1 MNKQENFAMINGE
14 AVEYNDAKLHVSDL
28 AIQRGFGIFDFFKT
42 IDGNV
47 LFLDEH
53 IDRFKNS
60 AKELGLPLSYSD
72 EDIKKQIE
80 QLMHKNNLPF
90 SGIKMMLT
98 GGYSKDAFSLAEPN
112 LFITQHTFVI
122 DKEAQRNGI
131 KVITVNH
138 QRQLSNIKT
147 TDYLMAIMSLPKM
160 KSEGAQDILY
170 YNSES
175 ITECPR
181 SNIFIINQENEILTP
196 EKNILSGITRA
207 KILEFKNKGYTIK
220 VGDIAL
226 NEVYQAKEAFMS
238 STTKNILPITAID
251 DYVIGDG
258 KPGPLTKELISEFD
272 KLIQEYI
279 GADLKAAYSK

>member
-1 MNKQENFAMINGE
+1 MNKHVNFAMINGE
-14 AVEYNDAKLHVSDL
+14 AVEYNNAKLHVSDL

-42 IDGNV
+42 IEGKV

-53 IDRFKNS
+53 IARFKNS
-60 AKELGLPLSYSD
+60 AKELGLRLNYSD
-72 EDIKKQIE
+72 EEIKKQIE

-112 LFITQHTFVI
+112 LFITQHVFSI
-122 DKEAQRNGI
+122 DKEAQMNGI

-147 TDYLMAIMSLPKM
+147 TDYLMAIMLLPKM

-170 YNSES
+170 YNAES

-196 EKNILSGITRA
+196 EKNMLSGITRA
-207 KILEFKNKGYTIK
+207 KILEFRQKGYVIK
-220 VGDIAL
+220 VRDIAL
-226 NEVYQAKEAFMS
+226 EEVYQAKEAFMS

-258 KPGPLTKELISEFD
+258 KPGPLTKDLIGEFD

-279 GADLKAAYSK
+279 GADLQATYSK